1 MLAQLTLQE
10 GEALLLLKEYLDLV
24 QVIPVF
30 FDLDFTPDQV
40 PLSSFNF
47 DFSLVQVPLVLSLI
61 LKYS

>member
-10 GEALLLLKEYLDLV
+10 GDALLLLKEYLDLV
-24 QVIPVF
+24 QVISVF

-47 DFSLVQVPLVLSLI
+47 DFSPVQVPLVLSMI
-61 LKYS
+61 